1 MPAQRTIMILFGKPN
16 GKKNLTGSVCQES
29 PGFGQNNLAGNITE
43 KSVPSL
49 SFRMRRQKEKK
60 RGGRAP
66 LFCEGIEIIN

>member
-43 KSVPSL
+43 KICSVL
-49 SFRMRRQKEKK
+49 EF
-60 RGGRAP
+60 
-66 LFCEGIEIIN
+66 